1 MITMQRISDQVP
13 RTAPLLRVYRN
24 YCTLNAAAMRLL
36 GVGGGRK
43 RYAEITVS
51 EEPDRQAWICGT
63 DNVADYRITNKSKR
77 TGRICSVELSC
88 RLCELLGGYG
98 TYQISATRQYYDVNK
113 DKFYYAIQ
121 NK

>member
-36 GVGGGRK
+36 GVGGERK
-43 RYAEITVS
+43 RYVEVTVS
-51 EEPDRQAWICGT
+51 DDSGRQAWICGT
-63 DNVADYRITNKSKR
+63 DNVADYRIKTKSTH
-77 TGRICSVELSC
+77 TGRICSAELSR

-98 TYQISATRQYYDVNK
+98 TYQISATRRYYDVDK
-113 DKFYYAIQ
+113 DKYYYAIL
-121 NK
+121 KK

>member
-1 MITMQRISDQVP
+1 MITMQRISDQMP
-13 RTAPLLRVYRN
+13 RTAPLLRVYKN

-36 GVGGGRK
+36 GVSDGYK
-43 RYAEITVS
+43 RYAEVTVS
-51 EEPDRQAWICGT
+51 EEPDRQTWICTT
-63 DNVADYRITNKSKR
+63 DNVADYRINNKSKR

-98 TYQISATRQYYDVNK
+98 TYQISTTRRHYDVNK
-113 DKFYYAIQ
+113 GKFYYAIQ